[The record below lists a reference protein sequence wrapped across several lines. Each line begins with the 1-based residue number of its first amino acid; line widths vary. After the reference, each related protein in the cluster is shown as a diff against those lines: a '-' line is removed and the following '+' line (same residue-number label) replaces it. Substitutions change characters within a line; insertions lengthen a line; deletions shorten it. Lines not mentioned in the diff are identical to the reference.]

1 MRSAKRR
8 RVNVLEIKCL
18 RSMVGVTQIDRV
30 KNEEVHR
37 RVGIERE
44 LAGRVDRKVLRW
56 FGHGER
62 MNECRMAERVE
73 GGGEWI
79 PSAGQTEVKLD
90 GWYKVCFGQQINDGG
105 GCA

>member
-1 MRSAKRR
+1 MFEKYGRSDA
-8 RVNVLEIKCL
+8 N
-18 RSMVGVTQIDRV
+18 RV

-44 LAGRVDRKVLRW
+44 LACRVDRKVLRW
-56 FGHGER
+56 FGHVER

-79 PSAGQTEVKLD
+79 ASAGQTEVRLD

-105 GCA
+105 AAREGVKDRKEWRALVNM